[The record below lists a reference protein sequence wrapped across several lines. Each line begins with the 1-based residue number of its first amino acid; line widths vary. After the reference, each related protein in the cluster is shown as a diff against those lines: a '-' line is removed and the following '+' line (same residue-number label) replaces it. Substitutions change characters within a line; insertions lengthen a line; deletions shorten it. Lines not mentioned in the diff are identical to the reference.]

1 VPGCRM
7 AFGRLPDPV
16 AFTITNLVGNRIAS
30 KTTLNESIEV
40 QMLAEDGNF
49 SGLARLNRELV
60 GKAEALDSGYR
71 TALDM
76 DSTEILVYG
85 EQEESAYNGHFEST
99 YFHPLILF
107 N

>member
-1 VPGCRM
+1 M

-49 SGLARLNRELV
+49 SG
-60 GKAEALDSGYR
+60 